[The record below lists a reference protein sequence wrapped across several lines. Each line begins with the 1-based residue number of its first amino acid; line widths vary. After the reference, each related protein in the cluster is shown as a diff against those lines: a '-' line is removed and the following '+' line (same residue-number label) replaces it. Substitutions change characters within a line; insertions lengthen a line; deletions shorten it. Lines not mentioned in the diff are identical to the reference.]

1 MSFIALICN
10 KKPASVNAESVLNF
24 MEQKYN
30 IFCDK
35 RCLTLISGN
44 GHSYL
49 NSGHRVK
56 NCKTEEEFY
65 LFLSEW
71 LKKQITNDL
80 CLYFNVDIRVI
91 KKLIS
96 QKYPEVK
103 AAGGVVL
110 NANNEVLFIFRS
122 GVWDL
127 PKGHVEAGESFEE
140 TALREVEEETGL
152 GAIHLLKELTTTRHF
167 YLLKGKWE
175 IKMTKWFLMQ
185 SNDKGVLTPQISEG
199 IEKAE
204 WISKSQLDQ
213 VLKNSFRSVQESLE
227 FDAIYHTE
235 H

>member
-1 MSFIALICN
+1 M
-10 KKPASVNAESVLNF
+10 
-24 MEQKYN
+24 
-30 IFCDK
+30 
-35 RCLTLISGN
+35 
-44 GHSYL
+44 
-49 NSGHRVK
+49 K

>member
-1 MSFIALICN
+1 
-10 KKPASVNAESVLNF
+10 